1 MGAHFLLNR
10 SLKVQTGAVTVTV
23 VLAEDSY
30 LMREG
35 VSRLL
40 ESDQGIHLVATGA
53 DLETLLAAVDEH
65 SPDVVVTDIR
75 MPPTSTDEGIQAAEA
90 FRDSHPQLGVVVL
103 SQYDEPEYAL
113 KLLAR
118 GAAGRAYLL
127 KDRLFNPRDLLH
139 AIREVA
145 AGRSVI
151 DPQVVE
157 GLVASRT
164 RFETSPL
171 RQLSPREIEVLFQM
185 AEGKNN
191 EAIANTLHLSVGVV
205 EKHINAIFSKLGLGE
220 EADVHRRVKA
230 VLIYLSNGTTVR

>member
-1 MGAHFLLNR
+1 LRANTLLN
-10 SLKVQTGAVTVTV
+10 LAVEEETASVAVTV

-40 ESDQGIHLVATGA
+40 ESDPAIALVATGG
-53 DLETLLAAVDEH
+53 DLKSLLVAVDEH

-75 MPPTSTDEGIQAAEA
+75 MPPTNTDEGIQAAET
-90 FRDSHPQLGVVVL
+90 FRDSHPELGVVVL

-127 KDRLFNPRDLLH
+127 KDRLFDARDLLH
-139 AIREVA
+139 AVREVA

-157 GLVASRT
+157 GLVASRN
-164 RFETSPL
+164 RFGSSPL
-171 RQLSPREIEVLFQM
+171 RQLSPRELDVLYQM

-191 EAIANTLHLSVGVV
+191 EAIANALHLSVGVV

-230 VLIYLSNGTTVR
+230 VLIYLSNGSAR